1 MTSSNNLEIIGK
13 KGSFSQ
19 FFSFKGKKEE
29 EEEEERKKRSTG
41 TKIKRLESQSH
52 KKNIKKKFNISLA
65 LIAIIL

>member
-29 EEEEERKKRSTG
+29 EEERKEGRIG
-41 TKIKRLESQSH
+41 TNIKRLESQSH
-52 KKNIKKKFNISLA
+52 KKNIKK
-65 LIAIIL
+65 ILTFRGGGVFSFLV